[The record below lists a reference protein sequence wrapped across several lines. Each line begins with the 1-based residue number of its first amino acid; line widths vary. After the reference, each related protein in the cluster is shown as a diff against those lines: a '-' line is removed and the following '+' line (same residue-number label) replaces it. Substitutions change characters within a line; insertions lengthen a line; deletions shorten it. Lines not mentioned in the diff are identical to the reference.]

1 MGITEIKFI
10 KFAGFERISISVLA
24 VTKSQSRDTLPFIF
38 LSSEFYSEKSL
49 SYSKATD
56 YW

>member
-1 MGITEIKFI
+1 MGITEIKFM
-10 KFAGFERISISVLA
+10 KFAGFERISISMLA
-24 VTKSQSRDTLPFIF
+24 VTKSQSRDTSPFIF
-38 LSSEFYSEKSL
+38 LSSEFYSKGSL